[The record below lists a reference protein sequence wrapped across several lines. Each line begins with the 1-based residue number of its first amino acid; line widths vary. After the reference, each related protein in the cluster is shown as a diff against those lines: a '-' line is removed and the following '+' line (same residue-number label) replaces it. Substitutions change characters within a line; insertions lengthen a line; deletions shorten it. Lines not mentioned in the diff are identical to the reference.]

1 MFYTS
6 AIKVFAKTPV
16 SWQIGLALFTV
27 FNFGAMSPASAGLIR
42 NGTDDTVYRQLSN
55 DYPSVGRLAL
65 QYEGGGSGLC
75 SGTLINSLWAVTA
88 AHCLNGLTG
97 AQPIND
103 TFAASLGS
111 PARVSRSVFTVGGQN
126 YGIQAG
132 LQKSQWLMGTLERP
146 SYSFDIALL
155 ALDRPLLNVAP
166 AQINRG
172 TGELSEIGV
181 YVGFGRTGQGQQFI
195 VGSEGT
201 KRAGPNKIS
210 SSYYSSGPVS
220 LPLLVGADWD
230 QPVNF
235 VTGTGLRNDTFDAIP
250 FPLPNEYHTQQGD
263 SGGGLF
269 IGGPRSSPVGPL
281 TINAG
286 SERLLAGVISH
297 LKPRPG
303 LEPTLENVAR
313 YGSEAYS
320 VRISPYSDWIDTV
333 INHFSTNPL
342 PGSIGSRSSSSNIEG
357 IGASVPF
364 NFPDEPGLFN
374 IAPEFLLVEDTFR
387 SSLDS
392 LLPLELQTP
401 GVSTPEPQPVP
412 EPASILGIMAFG
424 ALGGGRLLKRKKQPA
439 LASK

>member
-6 AIKVFAKTPV
+6 ARKVSAAI
-16 SWQIGLALFTV
+16 SLRWQLSLALCTA
-27 FNFGAMSPASAGLIR
+27 FGFGIMPPASAGLIR
-42 NGTDDTVYRQLSN
+42 SGTDDTVYRQLSN

-75 SGTLINSLWAVTA
+75 SGTLINSRWAVTA
-88 AHCLNGLTG
+88 AHCLDGLTG
-97 AQPIND
+97 VQSVDD
-103 TFAASLGS
+103 TFAASAGS

-132 LQKSQWLMGTLERP
+132 LQKSQWLLAPSGT
-146 SYSFDIALL
+146 SFWNFDIALL
-155 ALDRPLLNVAP
+155 ALDRPVLNVAP
-166 AQINRG
+166 AQVNRN

-181 YVGFGRTGQGQQFI
+181 YVGFGKTGQGQQTI
-195 VGSEGT
+195 AGSEGT
-201 KRAGPNKIS
+201 KRAGPNKIG
-210 SSYYSSGPVS
+210 SSYYSADPTG
-220 LPLLVGADWD
+220 LPLMLGTDWD

-235 VTGTGLRNDTFDAIP
+235 VTGSGLRNDTFDGIP
-250 FPLPNEYHTQQGD
+250 FPLPYEYHIQPGD

-303 LEPTLENVAR
+303 LESTPENVAR

-320 VRISPYSDWIDTV
+320 VRISPYADWIDTV

-342 PGSIGSRSSSSNIEG
+342 PGSVGSLGSSPTSRG
-357 IGASVPF
+357 IGAGIPF
-364 NFPDEPGLFN
+364 NFPDEPNLFN
-374 IAPEFLLVEDTFR
+374 TAPEFILVGDTFR
-387 SSLDS
+387 SSFDS
-392 LLPLELQTP
+392 LLPLEMQTP
-401 GVSTPEPQPVP
+401 EGNDGSEPQPIPTPTLLPGLIGLGVSVWRNKKRRSQNS
-412 EPASILGIMAFG
+412 EPSY
-424 ALGGGRLLKRKKQPA
+424 
-439 LASK
+439 